1 MTIWASILTAF
12 SAFSIKHFSQNW
24 LSNPRAD
31 ILSGLSVALTLISE
45 AIAFSIIAGVS
56 PQVGLY
62 ASFCIAIVI
71 AFFGGRP
78 AMISAATGAMAL
90 VLASLVKHH
99 GITEFAGPDIAWAI
113 AITVLGFTSD
123 TLESLANDCTKNTL
137 KDSRQSKSQLY
148 GKSVVSN
155 NIK

>member
-1 MTIWASILTAF
+1 MVFGT
-12 SAFSIKHFSQNW
+12 
-24 LSNPRAD
+24 
-31 ILSGLSVALTLISE
+31 V

-71 AFFGGRP
+71 AFFRGRP

-123 TLESLANDCTKNTL
+123 TLESLANDCTKSTL
-137 KDSRQSKSQLY
+137 EDSRQSKSQLY